1 MVQGRNWQNYGPDEN
16 LDLNTSFER
25 SLSENHWHW
34 INGTKLW
41 KFKLCPPKIWGVRIS
56 PLRNILMCIEKA
68 SKILVCCVVLKY
80 CQWRYWATTIFCSGS
95 LWWMA
100 VSNDE
105 ASLHQ
110 GCHGVPGSVVG
121 ASLFHCEGGVG
132 VHLGLRYQLC
142 LEQVT
147 MPRWF
152 LRGKVRGG

>member
-1 MVQGRNWQNYGPDEN
+1 
-16 LDLNTSFER
+16 
-25 SLSENHWHW
+25 
-34 INGTKLW
+34 
-41 KFKLCPPKIWGVRIS
+41 
-56 PLRNILMCIEKA
+56 
-68 SKILVCCVVLKY
+68 
-80 CQWRYWATTIFCSGS
+80 
-95 LWWMA
+95 MA

-152 LRGKVRGG
+152 LGGRLGGGGEKVVCVAVHVIDKQHMMYCI